1 MLSVILGRPASEL
14 KQCPQ
19 LHRPPPVARVGANA
33 KSELKSALLNGEADT
48 TQLWH
53 AQTDSLES
61 SPSRV
66 RSYFFFFFL
75 LTMKTI
81 SDSDMIHIVRSTT
94 RTNSSTSPT

>member
-19 LHRPPPVARVGANA
+19 LYRPPPVARVGANA

-48 TQLWH
+48 TQLWR

-66 RSYFFFFFL
+66 RSYFFFL

-81 SDSDMIHIVRSTT
+81 VIQM
-94 RTNSSTSPT
+94 